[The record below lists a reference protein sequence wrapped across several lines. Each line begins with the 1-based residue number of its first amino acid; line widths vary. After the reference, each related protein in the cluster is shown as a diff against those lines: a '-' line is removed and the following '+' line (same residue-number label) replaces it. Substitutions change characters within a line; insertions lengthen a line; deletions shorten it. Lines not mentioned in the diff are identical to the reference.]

1 VGDLLPGSVRR
12 QVRAR
17 VNGFRLATRSLR
29 LEPSFFLIG
38 ASRSGTTTL
47 YDLLTRHPQ
56 ARPAARKEL
65 EYFDL
70 QYHARHAAWYRSN
83 FALRPLRR
91 AVTGEATPSYL
102 LDPRVPARLAHRYP
116 DAMLIVLLRDPVDRA
131 YSHWAHEVALGVE
144 PLGFEDAI
152 AAEPDRTEGELE
164 RMLAEPSY
172 ISWQYFKYSY
182 LARGLYADRLEPWLE
197 HFPREQFLFLD
208 FDHLA
213 SNQVEALRTVLD
225 FLGLP
230 AWEPRWIPVLN
241 RGSYAPPDEQTVLS
255 LRGYFSEPN
264 ERLERLLGVE
274 LGWERAT
281 SRSAL
286 VA

>member
-1 VGDLLPGSVRR
+1 L
-12 QVRAR
+12 
-17 VNGFRLATRSLR
+17 RLATQALR

-56 ARPAARKEL
+56 VRRAARKEL

-70 QYHARHAAWYRSN
+70 QYHVRDAAWYRSN

-91 AVTGEATPSYL
+91 AITGEATPSYL
-102 LDPRVPARLAHRYP
+102 LDPRVPARLASRYP
-116 DAMLIVLLRDPVDRA
+116 DARLIVLLRDPVDRA

-144 PLGFEDAI
+144 PLGFEEAI
-152 AAEPDRTEGELE
+152 AAEPERTEGELE

-182 LARGLYADRLEPWLE
+182 LSRGLYADCLEPWLE
-197 HFPREQFLFLD
+197 HFQREQFLILD
-208 FDHLA
+208 FGRLA
-213 SNQVEALRTVLD
+213 SNQVEVLRTALD

-241 RGSYAPPDEQTVLS
+241 RGSYAPPDEQTVVS

-274 LGWERAT
+274 LGWECAT
-281 SRSAL
+281 SRRAL
-286 VA
+286 VAEKH